1 MMELLIKLVVGAI
14 VTALCAVVLRRSG
27 GEFAAVLVLAA
38 GVWMLTVLVQPL
50 GQVVT
55 CLARLAR
62 LAELDMHLI
71 EPVVK
76 VVGLSIIARIA
87 SEVCRG
93 AGEGG
98 IAAFV
103 ELAGTILALAA
114 ALPLINAVVD
124 MIAGLLG

>member
-1 MMELLIKLVVGAI
+1 MELLIKLTVGAVI
-14 VTALCAVVLRRSG
+14 AALCAVILRRNG
-27 GEFAAVLVLAA
+27 GEFAVLLVLVA
-38 GVWMLTVLVQPL
+38 GVWILSMVVRPL
-50 GQVVT
+50 SEVVS

-62 LAELDMHLI
+62 VAELDMYLI

-76 VVGLSIIARIA
+76 VIGLSIFARIA
-87 SEVCRG
+87 SEVCRA

-114 ALPLINAVVD
+114 ALPLVNGVVE
-124 MIAGLLG
+124 MIAGMLG